1 MGVFQKI
8 KAYLNEDDAEYDA
21 LVEEEERL
29 REERRKQRNQSRA
42 EKNRERA
49 RRAVEKAVRQE
60 RVDPELR
67 KEVKETVSSN
77 SERKTVGDFCEQLVD
92 VTYHMDEMKREY
104 KLVTDYLV
112 DIQRIEELPVNLA
125 EEIIETAKNI
135 EKLDGNRSQYQKSED
150 LLTMEQYNTMKRLES
165 QVPETIKNLTDMEMR
180 DSMLKNDMGYLEGEK
195 EDLRYARV
203 EDTDNAYRIRGALIA
218 VLVLFL
224 VISATLLVIALLT
237 KENVTLPA
245 AIEAAV
251 AVVCFTVCYLQYAK
265 LGRRIQET
273 DAKIKRAVSLLNKV
287 KAKYINNTNTLD
299 YIYEKYDVNS
309 VKELEYRWELYNQ
322 MQRDAKRY
330 SQASE
335 QYQHFCD
342 ELIKQLTNIGLSDPL
357 VWPNQTSAL
366 IDRREMVEI
375 KHGLNVRRQKIRE
388 KVASCEKIRD
398 NAKDALNAAIRV
410 NPGIESYIKELLAS
424 YNLLMD

>member
-1 MGVFQKI
+1 MGLFQKI
-8 KAYLNEDDAEYDA
+8 RAYLNEDDAEYDA

-29 REERRKQRNQSRA
+29 REERRRQRNQSRT
-42 EKNRERA
+42 EKNKERA
-49 RRAVEKAVRQE
+49 RRAAEKAVRQE
-60 RVDPELR
+60 RVDPEIR

-77 SERKTVGDFCEQLVD
+77 SEKKTVGDFCEQLVD
-92 VTYHMDEMKREY
+92 VSYHMDEMRREY
-104 KLVTDYLV
+104 KVVTDYLV

-125 EEIIETAKNI
+125 EEIVQTAKNI
-135 EKLDGNRSQYQKSED
+135 EKLDGNRNLYQQSEN
-150 LLTMEQYNTMKRLES
+150 LLTMEQYNTMKHQES
-165 QVPETIKNLTDMEMR
+165 QVPDTIKSLMDMEMR
-180 DSMLKNDMGYLEGEK
+180 DSMLKNDMSYLEGEK

-203 EDTDNAYRIRGALIA
+203 EDTDNSYRIRGVLIA

-224 VISATLLVIALLT
+224 IISATLLIVAVVS
-237 KENVTLPA
+237 KQNVTLPA
-245 AIEAAV
+245 AIEGAV
-251 AVVCFTVCYLQYAK
+251 ATVCFAVCYVRYVEMS
-265 LGRRIQET
+265 RRIRET

-287 KAKYINNTNTLD
+287 KAKYINNTNTMD

-335 QYQHFCD
+335 QYEKNCD
-342 ELIKQLTNIGLSDPL
+342 KLIKQLANIGLSDPL

-375 KHGLNVRRQKIRE
+375 KHGLNARRQKLRE
-388 KVASCEKIRD
+388 KIASCEKIRD
-398 NAKDALNAAIRV
+398 NARNALTASIHA
-410 NPGIESYIKELLAS
+410 NPDIESYIKELLAS
-424 YNLLMD
+424 YNLSLE